1 MADSKAQSVSN
12 VWERLRVPVEQLTT
26 KVDPQKLGFSSTQ
39 ELASLEGTIGQER
52 ALRALEFGLNVG
64 ASGYNVFIA
73 GVPGTGRN
81 TTLSTYLQKAAI
93 GRPVPDDWCYVHNF
107 EDPLTPLALRLP
119 AGLGR
124 ELQRDIA
131 SLVHEGR
138 TRVPKLFESQEYRQR
153 VEEAMRTVQ
162 ERQRALTQEIVAE
175 AKSRGVRLN
184 ITNMGMVA
192 TPLGPDGE
200 PIEREEFE
208 KLSEEEQEQIG
219 KAHEELLAYAQLRLL
234 ELRELEK
241 EASQIR
247 GEVDREVVRYALMPL
262 VADLRSKYGEM
273 PDTLQ
278 YLDRLEEDMLEHL
291 QQFRG
296 GEEQSGPQAAAFL
309 PAMRPQDPEELW
321 GRYQVNVLVSNHRGN
336 GAPVV
341 IESTPTYYNLFG
353 RVEYR
358 FRMGVSSTDLSM
370 VQPGDLHRAN
380 GGFLVLQARDV
391 LNNALVWQTLKQ
403 VLRTREVRI
412 ENMGEQF
419 SPIPTLTLRPQP
431 IPVDV
436 KVVLVGHPQLFRLLL
451 LYDEDFHKLF
461 KVKADFDTEMEL
473 TNENVRKYA
482 SFVVNRIQEEGLRH
496 FDNEAIARLAE
507 HSSRLVE
514 DQRKM
519 TTRFA
524 DVAQLV
530 TESDH
535 WAGVAGHDMVGAEDV
550 DTAIAEKVYRS
561 NLPEERLQEFYDEGT
576 LKIDVD
582 GAVTGQVNGLA
593 VIDLGDY
600 SFGRPSRITARVSL
614 GHGEVINIDEES
626 RLSGRIHNKGFNIL
640 VGYLAGKYGLDGPLP
655 IRASIAFEQTYD
667 EIDGDSASSTELYVL
682 LSSLADVPILQG
694 IAVTGSVNQFGD
706 VQAVGGVTR
715 KVEGFYEVCKARGLT
730 GKQGVALP
738 ASNVKNLV
746 LSQEVVNAV
755 KEGRFHIYAV
765 STIEEGLEVLTGI
778 PAGERQEDGTYPE
791 GTLNHRVH
799 AAIDTLMERQ
809 RALGR
814 DNGAGGR
821 TETVVIEA
829 PSAGAPEEG
838 NDRDKREGNG
848 GPPESPPA

>member
-1 MADSKAQSVSN
+1 MADHDSQPAGD
-12 VWERLRVPVEQLTT
+12 VWERLRVPVEHLTT

-39 ELASLEGTIGQER
+39 ELPSLEGTIGQDR

-64 ASGYNVFIA
+64 TPGYNVFVS

-81 TTLSTYLQKAAI
+81 TTLAVYLQQAAVS
-93 GRPVPDDWCYVHNF
+93 RPVPDDWCYVHNF
-107 EDPLTPLALRLP
+107 ENPLTPVALRLP
-119 AGLGR
+119 AEHGR
-124 ELQRDIA
+124 ELQSDMA
-131 SLVHEGR
+131 SLVHEAR
-138 TRVPKLFESQEYRQR
+138 TRVPKLFESQEYQQR

-162 ERQRALTQEIVAE
+162 ERQRALTQELVTE

-184 ITNMGMVA
+184 ITNMGIVA

-200 PIEREEFE
+200 PIERDQFE
-208 KLSEEEQEQIG
+208 KLPEEEQEQTR
-219 KAHEELLAYAQLRLL
+219 KAHEELLAYAQQRLL

-241 EASQIR
+241 EAGRIR

-262 VADLRSKYGEM
+262 VADLRSKYSEL

-278 YLDRLEEDMLEHL
+278 YLDRLEEDMVEHL
-291 QQFRG
+291 HQFRG
-296 GEEQSGPQAAAFL
+296 GEQEAGAQAAAPF
-309 PAMRPQDPEELW
+309 PFMQPQDPEEVW
-321 GRYQVNVLVSNHRGN
+321 SRYRVNVLVSNHHGN

-341 IESTPTYYNLFG
+341 IESAPTYYNLFG

-358 FRMGVSSTDLSM
+358 FRMGVSSTDLTM
-370 VQPGDLHRAN
+370 VQSGALHRAS

-391 LNNALVWQTLKQ
+391 LNNPFVWQTLKQ
-403 VLRTREVRI
+403 MLRTREVRI
-412 ENMGEQF
+412 ENLGEQF

-431 IPVDV
+431 VPIDV

-451 LYDEDFHKLF
+451 MYDEDFHKLF

-473 TNENVRKYA
+473 TSENVRKYA

-496 FDNEAIARLAE
+496 FDSSAIARLAE

-519 TTRFA
+519 TTRFVE
-524 DVAQLV
+524 VAQLV
-530 TESDH
+530 TESDY
-535 WAGVAGHDMVGAEDV
+535 WAGVAGHDVVSADDV
-550 DTAIAEKVYRS
+550 DWAIAEKVYRS

-614 GHGEVINIDEES
+614 GHGEVTNIDQDS

-667 EIDGDSASSTELYVL
+667 EIDGDSASSTELYAL
-682 LSSLADVPILQG
+682 LSSLADVPLIQG
-694 IAVTGSVNQFGD
+694 IAVTGSVNQFGS

-746 LSQEVVNAV
+746 LNQEVVDAV
-755 KEGRFHIYAV
+755 KDGRFHVYAV
-765 STIEEGLEVLTGI
+765 STIEEGLEVLTGV
-778 PAGERQEDGTYPE
+778 PAGERRENGTYPE

-799 AAIDTLMERQ
+799 AAIDRLMERQ
-809 RALGR
+809 RALGQ
-814 DNGAGGR
+814 DDGTAGR
-821 TETVVIEA
+821 TETVVIET
-829 PSAGAPEEG
+829 PSVSPPKEG
-838 NDRDKREGNG
+838 NDRDKREGDG
-848 GPPESPPA
+848 GPPEPPPA

>member
-1 MADSKAQSVSN
+1 MADGDTQLTGD
-12 VWERLRVPVEQLTT
+12 VWDRLRVPVEDLTT
-26 KVDPQKLGFSSTQ
+26 KVDPQELGFSSTQ
-39 ELASLEGTIGQER
+39 ELPTLEGTIGQDR
-52 ALRALEFGLNVG
+52 ALRALEFGLNIG
-64 ASGYNVFIA
+64 TPGYNIFVS

-81 TTLSTYLQKAAI
+81 TTLSIYLRYAAVT
-93 GRPVPDDWCYVHNF
+93 RPIPDDWCYVHNF
-107 EDPLTPLALRLP
+107 EDPLTPVALRLP

-124 ELQRDIA
+124 QLQSDMA
-131 SLVHEGR
+131 NLVHEAR
-138 TRVPKLFESQEYRQR
+138 TRVPKLFDSQEYQQR

-162 ERQRALTQEIVAE
+162 ERQRALTQELVAE
-175 AKSRGVRLN
+175 AKSQGVRLN
-184 ITNMGMVA
+184 ITNMGIVA
-192 TPLGPDGE
+192 TPLGADGE
-200 PIEREEFE
+200 PVERDQFE
-208 KLSEEEQEQIG
+208 KLPEGEQERKR
-219 KAHEELLAYAQLRLL
+219 KAHEELLTYAQQRLV

-241 EASQIR
+241 EASRIR
-247 GEVDREVVRYALMPL
+247 GEVDREVVRYALIPL
-262 VADLRSKYGEM
+262 VEDLRSKYGEL

-296 GEEQSGPQAAAFL
+296 GEEETGPQAVPLL
-309 PAMRPQDPEELW
+309 PMMQPRDPEELW
-321 GRYQVNVLVSNHRGN
+321 SRYQVNVLVSNRRSK

-341 IESTPTYYNLFG
+341 IESAPTYYNLFG
-353 RVEYR
+353 RVEHR
-358 FRMGVSSTDLSM
+358 FRMGVSSTDLTM
-370 VQPGDLHRAN
+370 VRPGALHRAN
-380 GGFLVLQARDV
+380 GGFLVLQARDL
-391 LNNALVWQTLKQ
+391 LNNEFVWQTLKQ
-403 VLRTREVRI
+403 VLRTREVRV
-412 ENMGEQF
+412 ENLGEQF
-419 SPIPTLTLRPQP
+419 SPVPTLTLRPQP
-431 IPVDV
+431 ILVDV

-473 TNENVRKYA
+473 TSENVRKYA

-496 FDNEAIARLAE
+496 FNNMAIARLVE

-519 TTRFA
+519 TTRFVE
-524 DVAQLV
+524 VAQLV
-530 TESDH
+530 TESDY
-535 WAGVAGHDMVGAEDV
+535 WAGVAGHDLVGADDV
-550 DTAIAEKVYRS
+550 DKAIAEKVYRS
-561 NLPEERLQEFYDEGT
+561 NLPEERLQKFYDQGT

-614 GHGEVINIDEES
+614 GHGEVTNIDQDS

-667 EIDGDSASSTELYVL
+667 EIDGDSASSTELYAL
-682 LSSLADVPILQG
+682 LSSLADVPLIQG
-694 IAVTGSVNQFGD
+694 IAVTGSVNQFGN

-738 ASNVKNLV
+738 ASNVRNLV
-746 LSQEVVNAV
+746 LSQEVVEAV
-755 KEGRFHIYAV
+755 KNGRFHVYAV
-765 STIEEGLEVLTGI
+765 STIEEGLEVLTGV
-778 PAGERQEDGTYPE
+778 PAGERREDGTYPE

-799 AAIDTLMERQ
+799 AAIDRLMERR

-814 DNGAGGR
+814 DDGAAGR

-829 PSAGAPEEG
+829 PSASPPKEG
-838 NDRDKREGNG
+838 DDRDKREGDG
-848 GPPESPPA
+848 GPPEPPPA